1 MTRIAS
7 ACHRRDRGFPAVL
20 RCALVLVACSTAS
33 AALAGPPTRRGQ
45 CKPTTIKEIGHR
57 LYEGYGGPAIEDS
70 GSMVNMADGGHQVS
84 YDTLPAVHASRV
96 GDPVLV
102 CVAEVETG
110 CPRGSTGY
118 VYRTTNRRTGQSWT
132 MGGSTKACAY

>member
-1 MTRIAS
+1 M
-7 ACHRRDRGFPAVL
+7 ACL
-20 RCALVLVACSTAS
+20 TTSTAS
-33 AALAGPPTRRGQ
+33 AGPPTRRGQ
-45 CKPTTIKEIGHR
+45 CKHTTIREIGHR
-57 LYEGYGGPAIEDS
+57 LYEGYGGPAMEDS

-102 CVAEVETG
+102 CVAEVERG

-118 VYRTTNRRTGQSWT
+118 AYRTTNRRTGQSWA
-132 MGGSTKACAY
+132 MGGSTKACA